1 MLGDEFCCC
10 SCSKVA
16 NTLDSIEHLPPEGCG
31 DVGARSRYRCVAVYN
46 NVRPGNRN
54 LLQPE
59 GGGSVQKGGEFCIV
73 CLLFSQSLWGNGH
86 ADCFHAGQSV
96 GDHIVLP
103 RDMPD
108 VRRELRELRYKV
120 KMVRPHGTTR
130 LSLNGFS

>member
-1 MLGDEFCCC
+1 M
-10 SCSKVA
+10 A
-16 NTLDSIEHLPPEGCG
+16 NTVESAEHLPPVGCG
-31 DVGARSRYRCVAVYN
+31 DLRAGSRCSCVAVYK
-46 NVRPGNRN
+46 NVRAGNRT
-54 LLQPE
+54 LLQQA
-59 GGGSVQKGGEFCIV
+59 GGGYVQKGGEFCIV